1 MRIRFRARV
10 LRALVPSRP
19 PLRLLAAEEG
29 HVEGLSPAWAGGL
42 ILSGWAR
49 PAGEDLWE
57 AEIPE
62 EAADLLEQP
71 AGVFPFLASHPRGP
85 FAGRGEARSV
95 LIAPVPGWEEFG
107 FLVPPILW
115 DELLSVPQ
123 EGLSIRALAEQIQAL
138 RDTGRPEVWAWLGE
152 KPARLARG
160 KIPWYG
166 FGSSRANLAAWGGWI
181 ARIPGGREGLAL
193 ALLRLRVE
201 DPEAWVWASPA
212 MAPFLGGPR

>member
-1 MRIRFRARV
+1 MRVHFRARV
-10 LRALVPSRP
+10 LRALIPSRP
-19 PLRLLAAEEG
+19 SLRLLAAEEG
-29 HVEGLSPAWAGGL
+29 HEEGLSLAWAGGL

-71 AGVFPFLASHPRGP
+71 VGVFPFLASHPRGP
-85 FAGRGEARSV
+85 FAGRGGARSV

-107 FLVPPILW
+107 FLVPPVLW
-115 DELLSVPQ
+115 DDLRSVPQ
-123 EGLSIRALAEQIQAL
+123 EGLSTRALAERIRAL
-138 RDTGRPEVWAWLGE
+138 RDTGRPNVWAWLD
-152 KPARLARG
+152 KDPVQLAQG
-160 KIPWYG
+160 KILWYG
-166 FGSSRANLAAWGGWI
+166 FGSSRANLAAWGGQI

-193 ALLRLRVE
+193 ALLRLREE

-212 MAPFLGGPR
+212 LAPFLGGPR